1 MGPLVPDLISN
12 ELNLV
17 LAFLLGIAFGFVLE
31 QAGFSSSR
39 RLTGLFY
46 GTDFTVLRV
55 FFTAGVTAMSGV
67 LLLSHFGLL
76 DMDIVY
82 INPTF
87 LQSAILGGVIMG
99 FGFVIG
105 GYCPGTSVCG
115 AAVGKIDGMIF
126 VLGGL
131 CGIFAFGEAYPWEA
145 HIYTAGSFGD
155 LIVSQPL
162 GITQGQFAL
171 LLIAVAVGAFAITT
185 RIEKRTNPA
194 SESFRFPVS
203 VHRWAAIGVL
213 VLGVILAV
221 LPDRKASLLA
231 KAADPAWQRAHPIAR
246 ISSDELA
253 FHLMDRDPRVLPID
267 IRDAAAFA
275 KMSLPDAIN
284 IQPAAML
291 GKEWRD
297 ALGQDFKQK
306 VFFAADEAAAVRA
319 ASLAAILGYQN
330 IAVLKGGLD
339 EFSRTILQAPQ
350 PAEGL
355 PRTADA
361 TARFRARAASEIAR
375 LIKQRGGV
383 KTERKIK
390 KVQGGCGS

>member
-12 ELNLV
+12 ELNLI
-17 LAFLLGIAFGFVLE
+17 LAFLFGIAFGFVLE

-76 DMDIVY
+76 DMEIVY

-99 FGFVIG
+99 LGFVIG

-131 CGIFAFGEAYPWEA
+131 VGIFSFGEAYPWVS
-145 HIYTAGSFGD
+145 HIYTAGSYGD

-185 RIEKRTNPA
+185 RIEKRANPV
-194 SESFRFPVS
+194 SESFRFPARI
-203 VHRWAAIGVL
+203 HRWAACGVL
-213 VLGVILAV
+213 VLGVILAL

-231 KAADPAWQRAHPIAR
+231 KAADPAWQRTHPIQR

-253 FHLMDRDPRVLPID
+253 FHLMDRDPHVLPID

-284 IQPAAML
+284 VQPAAML

-297 ALGQDFKQK
+297 TLGQDSKLK
-306 VFFAADEAAAVRA
+306 VFFARDEAGAIRA
-319 ASLAAILGYQN
+319 AGLAALLGYQN
-330 IAVLKGGLD
+330 IAVLKGGFD

-355 PRTADA
+355 TQTADA
-361 TARFRARAASEIAR
+361 TARFRARAASQIAV
-375 LIKQRGGV
+375 LIKQGSGV
-383 KTERKIK
+383 KTERKVK

>member
-1 MGPLVPDLISN
+1 MGPLVPDIISPELDLII
-12 ELNLV
+12 
-17 LAFLLGIAFGFVLE
+17 AFLLGIAFGFVLE

-99 FGFVIG
+99 LGFVVG
-105 GYCPGTSVCG
+105 GFCPGTSVCG

-131 CGIFAFGEAYPWEA
+131 VGIFLFGESYPFVMS
-145 HIYTAGSFGD
+145 IYTAGSYGD

-171 LLIAVAVGAFAITT
+171 MLIVVAVAAFAITT
-185 RIEKRTNPA
+185 RIEKRVNRA
-194 SESFRFPVS
+194 SESFRFPVRI
-203 VHRWAAIGVL
+203 HRWAGIGAL
-213 VLGVILAV
+213 ALGLILAV

-231 KAADPAWQRAHPIAR
+231 RAADPAWQRMHPVER
-246 ISSDELA
+246 MTPDELA
-253 FHLMDRDPRVLPID
+253 FHIMDGDPQLTPVD
-267 IRDAAAFA
+267 VRDASAFA
-275 KMSLPDAIN
+275 KMSLPGAVN
-284 IQPAAML
+284 IQPPTML

-297 ALGQDFKQK
+297 VLTQEYKRK
-306 VFFAADEAAAVRA
+306 VFFSQDEAGAARA
-319 ASLAAILGYQN
+319 ATLAALLGYKD
-330 IAVLKGGLD
+330 IAVLQGGLD
-339 EFSRTILQAPQ
+339 SFTTTILQAAA
-350 PAEGL
+350 PAGNL
-355 PRTADA
+355 AAGAGA
-361 TARFRARAASEIAR
+361 TARFRARAATEIAA

-383 KTERKIK
+383 KPVRQIK